1 MFKQQHK
8 LSIFTI
14 CGKWVFRLDQSSV
27 LSLSWTKLEKNLF
40 FKKEGK
46 IYEIKHCA
54 SIGLQDA
61 AADPT
66 LQNPI

>member
-1 MFKQQHK
+1 MFHALLRQGEKI
-8 LSIFTI
+8 LSHNL
-14 CGKWVFRLDQSSV
+14 RD
-27 LSLSWTKLEKNLF
+27 LSLSCTKLEKNLF
-40 FKKEGK
+40 FEKEGK

-61 AADPT
+61 ADPT